1 MSAAPYRCSAAS
13 LETGEPAGGTASTV
27 RRFLLLEE
35 SGPWGVDA
43 VRDARLPDPVKRRLE
58 DLRDRERIRP
68 LLVRRRADATPGG
81 GVQVYLADAT
91 TARLTGTVLRR
102 RRRRRRPGPRC
113 ARARRRSALPRV
125 HARTPRRL
133 LRRARP
139 TVGHRARSRRP
150 RAHLGGLAHRWRS
163 LRTERARAPHGLYYG
178 RLEPDDAADF
188 VARHLDGR
196 LDPEHLRGR
205 STFPFPVQAAE
216 VHLRREI
223 GEDRLDAVRLL
234 RADRDGDDRL
244 VDLAVEED
252 RYRLRLRARA
262 QQGMRLT
269 CRSTAESV
277 AVTYDLAELTRLPA
291 G

>member
-43 VRDARLPDPVKRRLE
+43 VRDARLPDPVKRHLE

-68 LLVRRRADATPGG
+68 LLVRRRAGATSGG

-91 TARLTGTVLRR
+91 TAQLTGTVLAAVDEIVDLDLDALEPADGPLFLACTHGRHDACCAELG
-102 RRRRRRPGPRC
+102 RPL
-113 ARARRRSALPRV
+113 ATALAAVDPV
-125 HARTPRRL
+125 RTWE
-133 LRRARP
+133 
-139 TVGHRARSRRP
+139 VSHI
-150 RAHLGGLAHRWRS
+150 GGDRF
-163 LRTERARAPHGLYYG
+163 APNVLVLPQGLYYG
-178 RLEPDDAADF
+178 RLEPDAAADF

-196 LDPEHLRGR
+196 LDPDHLRGR

-223 GEDRLDAVRLL
+223 GEDRVDVVRLL

-277 AVTYDLAELTRLPA
+277 AVTYELAELTRLPA